1 MFYQCKKSVAGQAE
15 DVASVIFPWSLFICV
30 MVDVDILVK
39 DNLSW
44 EILMENIWTSEYF
57 TCLSD
62 IYTEQGH
69 LCTKSILC
77 F

>member
-44 EILMENIWTSEYF
+44 EILMENI
-57 TCLSD
+57 
-62 IYTEQGH
+62 
-69 LCTKSILC
+69 
-77 F
+77 